1 MKKIL
6 FRKLLTDYIRFFL
19 LALVSTSIIIW
30 VFQAVNYLDIMI
42 EDGRDYLVYI
52 NFSLLNF
59 PKIMSKILA
68 FGASSSKNSMNK
80 KLASFVAN
88 KIAPQEAILIDLNDY
103 EMPIYS
109 DDRKKVDGIPEKAYE
124 FKNLIKASDGII
136 ISLAEHNGSYTA
148 AFKNI
153 YDWISV
159 IEEIVWN
166 YKPILLLSA
175 SNGSR
180 GGKSVII
187 ISSSSILFFLK
198 YAHPDNSK
206 KKIKK

>member
-1 MKKIL
+1 
-6 FRKLLTDYIRFFL
+6 
-19 LALVSTSIIIW
+19 
-30 VFQAVNYLDIMI
+30 
-42 EDGRDYLVYI
+42 
-52 NFSLLNF
+52 
-59 PKIMSKILA
+59 MSKILA
-68 FGASSSKNSMNK
+68 FGASSSKTSINK

-109 DDRKKVDGIPEKAYE
+109 DDRKRLDGIPEKAYE
-124 FKNLIKASDGII
+124 FKNLIKDSDGIV

-159 IEEIVWN
+159 IEEIVWS

-175 SNGSR
+175 SNGAR
-180 GGKSVII
+180 GGKSVMNAALSRFSQQSECDIPNFSLPKFEENFSDKDGI
-187 ISSSSILFFLK
+187 TNKKLMILLEEQIKIFLK
-198 YAHPDNSK
+198 QIN
-206 KKIKK
+206 

>member
-1 MKKIL
+1 
-6 FRKLLTDYIRFFL
+6 
-19 LALVSTSIIIW
+19 
-30 VFQAVNYLDIMI
+30 
-42 EDGRDYLVYI
+42 
-52 NFSLLNF
+52 
-59 PKIMSKILA
+59 MSKILA
-68 FGASSSKNSMNK
+68 FGASSSNNSMNK

-88 KIAPQEAILIDLNDY
+88 KIAPQEAVLVDLNDY

-109 DDRKKVDGIPEKAYE
+109 DDRKKADGIPEKAYE

-175 SNGSR
+175 SNGLR
-180 GGKSVII
+180 GGKSVMSAALSRFSRQSKFEIPNFSLPNFEENFSEKDGI
-187 ISSSSILFFLK
+187 TNKKLMGLLEEEIKIFL
-198 YAHPDNSK
+198 NQ
-206 KKIKK
+206 IN

>member
-1 MKKIL
+1 
-6 FRKLLTDYIRFFL
+6 
-19 LALVSTSIIIW
+19 
-30 VFQAVNYLDIMI
+30 
-42 EDGRDYLVYI
+42 
-52 NFSLLNF
+52 
-59 PKIMSKILA
+59 MSKILA
-68 FGASSSKNSMNK
+68 FGASSSNNSMNK

-88 KIAPQEAILIDLNDY
+88 KIAPQEATLLDLNDY

-109 DDRKKVDGIPEKAYE
+109 DDGIPEKAYE
-124 FKNLIKASDGII
+124 FKDLIKASDGIV

-180 GGKSVII
+180 GGKSVMSAALSRFSQQSEYEIPNFSLPKFEENFSDKEGI
-187 ISSSSILFFLK
+187 TNKKLMGLLEKQIKIFLQQI
-198 YAHPDNSK
+198 N
-206 KKIKK
+206 

>member
-1 MKKIL
+1 
-6 FRKLLTDYIRFFL
+6 
-19 LALVSTSIIIW
+19 
-30 VFQAVNYLDIMI
+30 
-42 EDGRDYLVYI
+42 
-52 NFSLLNF
+52 
-59 PKIMSKILA
+59 
-68 FGASSSKNSMNK
+68 MNK

-124 FKNLIKASDGII
+124 FKNLIKASDGIV

-180 GGKSVII
+180 GGKSVMNAALSRFSQQSKHEIPNF
-187 ISSSSILFFLK
+187 SLPKFEENFSDKEGILNKKLMGLLEEQIKIFLQQ
-198 YAHPDNSK
+198 
-206 KKIKK
+206 IT

>member
-1 MKKIL
+1 
-6 FRKLLTDYIRFFL
+6 
-19 LALVSTSIIIW
+19 
-30 VFQAVNYLDIMI
+30 
-42 EDGRDYLVYI
+42 
-52 NFSLLNF
+52 
-59 PKIMSKILA
+59 MSKILA
-68 FGASSSKNSMNK
+68 FGASSSKTSINK

-109 DDRKKVDGIPEKAYE
+109 DDRKRLDGIPEKAYE
-124 FKNLIKASDGII
+124 FKNLIKDSDGIV

-159 IEEIVWN
+159 IEEIVWS

-175 SNGSR
+175 SNGAR
-180 GGKSVII
+180 GGKSVMNAALSRFSQQSKCDIPNFSLPKFEENFSDKDGI
-187 ISSSSILFFLK
+187 TNKKLMVLLEEQIKIFLK
-198 YAHPDNSK
+198 QIN
-206 KKIKK
+206 

>member
-1 MKKIL
+1 
-6 FRKLLTDYIRFFL
+6 
-19 LALVSTSIIIW
+19 
-30 VFQAVNYLDIMI
+30 
-42 EDGRDYLVYI
+42 
-52 NFSLLNF
+52 
-59 PKIMSKILA
+59 MSKILA
-68 FGASSSKNSMNK
+68 FGASSSNNSMNK

-109 DDRKKVDGIPEKAYE
+109 DDRKKADGIPEKAYE

-159 IEEIVWN
+159 IETDVWCS
-166 YKPILLLSA
+166 KPILLLSTSTGA
-175 SNGSR
+175 R
-180 GGKSVII
+180 GGKTVLDTAHSRFSRNYKFKIPFFSLPNFNKNFDSAEGII
-187 ISSSSILFFLK
+187 DIRLNQDFQAVLIDFENIINES
-198 YAHPDNSK
+198 
-206 KKIKK
+206 